1 MVKKL
6 LSVALALAVVS
17 QGAARA
23 DEPGTPGAVTTVPTR
38 TALLAHL
45 DGMAAGDTV
54 AIATTEGVV
63 AGELVDKDEDDVV
76 IDRPLI
82 EGGAERIA
90 IPVAEI
96 QGLRYQSAPAQ
107 AHVTAKAIVI
117 TAVIVG
123 TALLLMRALLRPM
136 P

>member
-1 MVKKL
+1 
-6 LSVALALAVVS
+6 
-17 QGAARA
+17 
-23 DEPGTPGAVTTVPTR
+23 VT
-38 TALLAHL
+38 
-45 DGMAAGDTV
+45 
-54 AIATTEGVV
+54 
-63 AGELVDKDEDDVV
+63 
-76 IDRPLI
+76 
-82 EGGAERIA
+82 
-90 IPVAEI
+90 EI